1 MSTSPPPGS
10 VITEVYFVV
19 EPFVGAVYHIGGKHE
34 RFMKAVDAAADHY
47 EERRKV
53 YREMDLPESP
63 PLPVIIERWHIEFP
77 ANSRGGAQ
85 DRSMERIQTSSDML
99 RKSRIRRGLP

>member
-1 MSTSPPPGS
+1 MSAPPPGS
-10 VITEVYFVV
+10 VITEVYYVV
-19 EPFVGAVYHIGGKHE
+19 EPFVGAVYHVGGKHE

-53 YREMDLPESP
+53 YREMDLPERP
-63 PLPVIIERWHIEFP
+63 PLPVIIERWRIEFP
-77 ANSRGGAQ
+77 ENSRGGVD
-85 DRSMERIQTSSDML
+85 DRPIERTPTDSDML